1 MEQILEFN
9 FYHITVNVYY
19 SEHGGNES
27 SFNLIWKQKY
37 KVEPYQ
43 GLMYHDYNT
52 NITTDNLGC
61 TSQLSSGRGG
71 IILPVAVV
79 LFTPT
84 LTEDLKNLIIEE
96 IELNY
101 DKRNG
106 AGRLRKLKIKNL

>member
-19 SEHGGNES
+19 SEHCNES

-37 KVEPYQ
+37 KPYQ

-52 NITTDNLGC
+52 NITTDNLGNVIPPLPEDNC
-61 TSQLSSGRGG
+61 EVQ
-71 IILPVAVV
+71 PVAVV